1 MNERNYLTTRDAAEQ
16 MGVTVSSVRRLIR
29 RRELQARR
37 VSGVYRIQLDELDR
51 LLFKRWLQ
59 EKQVS

>member
-16 MGVTVSSVRRLIR
+16 MGVSVSSVRRLIR

-59 EKQVS
+59 ERQVS